1 MFSFFKKEKKKKSPI
16 PPYDSKLIRKFHK
29 DHEKLV
35 TQIGII
41 KKNIETNKVEKAKEG
56 LKKLKMSILGHCM
69 EEDIKLYWYLKDYYK
84 KNDSV
89 MEIILMYGE
98 SIKKV
103 QKTAM
108 SFLDKYSG
116 EHTPLDAVFN
126 KQFDEIID
134 VLATRI
140 ETEENNLYTLYIK

>member
-1 MFSFFKKEKKKKSPI
+1 MFSFFKKEKKKKSHI
-16 PPYDSKLIRKFHK
+16 PPYDAKLIRKFHK

-41 KKNIETNKVEKAKEG
+41 KNNIETNKIEKAKEG
-56 LKKLKMSILGHCM
+56 LKKLKMSILGHFM

-84 KNDSV
+84 ENDSV
-89 MEIILMYGE
+89 MEIIIMYEE

-108 SFLDKYSG
+108 SFLDKYSA
-116 EHTPLDAVFN
+116 EYTSLDMVFN

-140 ETEENNLYTLYIK
+140 ETEENNLYTLYVK

>member
-1 MFSFFKKEKKKKSPI
+1 MFSFFRKEKKKKSPI
-16 PPYDSKLIRKFHK
+16 PPYDAKLIKKFHK

-41 KKNIETNKVEKAKEG
+41 VKHIETKKIEKAKEG
-56 LKKLKMSILGHCM
+56 LKKLKMSILGHFM

-84 KNDSV
+84 ENDST
-89 MEIILMYGE
+89 MEIIIMYEE

-103 QKTAM
+103 QKTALA
-108 SFLDKYSG
+108 FLDKYSA
-116 EHTPLDAVFN
+116 ENIPLDTVFN

-140 ETEENNLYTLYIK
+140 ETEENNLYTLYVK